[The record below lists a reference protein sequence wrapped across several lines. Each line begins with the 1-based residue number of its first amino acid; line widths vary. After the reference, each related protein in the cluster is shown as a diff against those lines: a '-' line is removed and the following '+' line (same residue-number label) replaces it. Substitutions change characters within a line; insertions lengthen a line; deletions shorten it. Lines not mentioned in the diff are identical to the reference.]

1 MTSKVFKSMMFL
13 GSVILLT
20 VVSVLIYFLNI
31 NYQAQLYE
39 DMRRQAELAME
50 GVRLGGIEY
59 LEALSSQNRI
69 TWIDVDGTVLYD
81 SYNASD
87 FDENYS
93 VREEVAEAMLYGEG
107 MSDRRSASLNTQYL
121 YYAVRAE
128 DQTVIRIAV
137 EKNLVRNIVFDLS
150 KHLIW
155 IAVLMVYGSLLI
167 AYHLTRK
174 TMEPLNQL
182 PNYDPAMTEAYP
194 ELKPLMNRLEEQ
206 NRTIGEQMR
215 ELLRKERE
223 FTAIT
228 ENMREGFVMFD
239 NHGIIRSYNSSAERL
254 LELGGTQNMRS
265 KTDVMIRQLR
275 QAVETGL
282 IGQHWEGYVAFG
294 DQIYQCV
301 VNPVIGSGQVVGALL
316 FMMDATEKQQREQ
329 LRREFSAN
337 VSHELKTPLTSISGF
352 AELMMNGMIPAEKM
366 QECAG
371 DIYKQSQQLIN
382 LVGDIIKI
390 SNLDEGRSFEI
401 EEVDLYE
408 SLQRVAERLQPAA
421 DRMDVQL
428 QIVGVPCKIRGVAQ
442 IIDEMLYNLCDNAI
456 KYNVPGGY
464 VTASVRP
471 GEESSTF
478 TVTDTGIG
486 IPYSEQGRIF
496 ERFYRVDKSHSKEIG
511 GTGLGLSIVKHGA
524 QFHGAEIAV
533 DSYPGKGTSINV
545 VFRNRM
551 E

>member
-20 VVSVLIYFLNI
+20 VVSVLFYFLNI
-31 NYQAQLYE
+31 NYQEQMYE
-39 DMRRQAELAME
+39 DMRDQAELAMK
-50 GVRLGGIEY
+50 GVQIGGKEY
-59 LEALSSQNRI
+59 LESLSSENRI

-87 FDENYS
+87 YDENYS
-93 VREEVAEAMLYGEG
+93 AREEVAEAMLYGEG
-107 MSDRRSASLNTQYL
+107 MSDRRSDTLKSQLL

-128 DQTVIRIAV
+128 DHTVIRIAV
-137 EKNLVRNIVFDLS
+137 EKKFVRNLVFELS

-167 AYHLTRK
+167 AYQLTK
-174 TMEPLNQL
+174 KVMEPLNRL
-182 PNYDPAMTEAYP
+182 PNYDPATKDSYP

-206 NRTIGEQMR
+206 NRTISDQMR

-239 NHGIIRSYNSSAERL
+239 NHGIIRSFNSSAERL
-254 LELGGTQNMRS
+254 LGLNGSINMRS
-265 KTDVMIRQLR
+265 KTDIMTRRLR
-275 QAVETGL
+275 QAVESGL
-282 IGQHWEGYVAFG
+282 IGQHWEGYETFG
-294 DQIYQCV
+294 DRVYQCV

-352 AELMMNGMIPAEKM
+352 AELMMNGIIPASRM

-390 SNLDEGRSFEI
+390 SNLDEGRSFET

-408 SLQRVAERLQPAA
+408 SLKRVADRLQPAA
-421 DRMDVQL
+421 DRLNVQL

-442 IIDEMLYNLCDNAI
+442 IVDEMLYNLCDNAI

-471 GEESSTF
+471 GKETSTV

-486 IPYSEQGRIF
+486 IPYSEQERIF

-524 QFHGAEIAV
+524 QFHGAEIIV
-533 DSYPGKGTSINV
+533 DSYPGKGTSISV

>member
-20 VVSVLIYFLNI
+20 VVSVLIYVLNI
-31 NYQAQLYE
+31 NYQTQMYE
-39 DMRRQAELAME
+39 DMRGQAELAMQ
-50 GVRLGGIEY
+50 GVRFGGIEY
-59 LEALSSQNRI
+59 LESLSSQNRI

-81 SYNASD
+81 SYHASD
-87 FDENYS
+87 YDENYS

-107 MSDRRSASLNTQYL
+107 MSDRQSDSMNTRYL

-128 DQTVIRIAV
+128 DNTVIRIAV
-137 EKNLVRNIVFDLS
+137 EQKLLRNLVFDMS
-150 KHLIW
+150 RHLIW
-155 IAVLMVYGSLLI
+155 IAVLMIYGSLLI
-167 AYHLTRK
+167 AYQLTRK
-174 TMEPLNQL
+174 VMEPLNCL
-182 PNYDPAMTEAYP
+182 PNYDSATKDSYP

-206 NRTIGEQMR
+206 NRTISEQMR

-239 NHGIIRSYNSSAERL
+239 NHGIIRSFNSSAERL
-254 LELGGTQNMRS
+254 LELSGSASMRS
-265 KTDVMIRQLR
+265 KTDIMPQRLR
-275 QAVETGL
+275 RAVETGL
-282 IGQHWEGYVAFG
+282 IGQHWEGYESFG
-294 DQIYQCV
+294 DRVYQCV

-352 AELMMNGMIPAEKM
+352 AELMMNGMIPAGKM

-382 LVGDIIKI
+382 LVGDIIKL
-390 SNLDEGRSFEI
+390 SNLDEGRSFDI
-401 EEVDLYE
+401 VEVDLYE
-408 SLQRVAERLQPAA
+408 SLKRVAERLQPAA
-421 DRMDVQL
+421 DRANVQL
-428 QIVGVPCKIRGVAQ
+428 QIVGVPCKIQGVTQ
-442 IIDEMLYNLCDNAI
+442 IVDEMLYNLCDNAI

-471 GEESSTF
+471 GEETATF

-486 IPYSEQGRIF
+486 IPYGEQERIF

-524 QFHGAEIAV
+524 QFHGAEITV
-533 DSYPGKGTSINV
+533 DSYPGKGTSINI

-551 E
+551 D